1 MIRTLAVVGTG
12 LIGTSLALAAARRG
26 VTVYLQ
32 DSDAS
37 AVRTAAALGAGIPG
51 PPPEPVDLAVIAVPP
66 SLVAT
71 VLAHHQTRGLACTYT
86 DVASVKS
93 EPERAVLA
101 GAPDPTRYIG
111 GHPLA
116 GRERSGP
123 LAARVDLFQD
133 RVWVLTPSRL
143 TSRTALDRALALIGL
158 CGAVPLVMQSKAHDD
173 AVALTSH
180 VPHVVSSLM
189 AARLRHG
196 PPQAPRLAGQGLR
209 DVTRIAGG
217 DSRLWSD
224 ILQANAGAVA
234 GVLTD
239 LQSDL
244 AELLTALND
253 LAGPAGRR
261 SAQSLPTV
269 VDLLDRGITGL
280 DEMSA
285 GHPGRP
291 PRSAS
296 VRVRIADRP
305 GELSRLL
312 TATAELGVGPEDA
325 EVRPGDGT
333 HGDLA
338 VRLSVPAA
346 VTGPLLARVTAEGW
360 DADADGHPAHAAS
373 GTPTGG

>member
-12 LIGTSLALAAARRG
+12 LIGTSLALAAARQG

-37 AVRTAAALGAGIPG
+37 AVRTAAALGAGTPG
-51 PPPEPVDLAVIAVPP
+51 PPPEPADLAVIAVPP

-71 VLAHHQTRGLACTYT
+71 VLAQQQARGLASTYT
-86 DVASVKS
+86 DVASVKY

-101 GAPDPTRYIG
+101 QAPDPTRYIG

-143 TSRTALDRALALIGL
+143 TSRTALDRALSLIGL

-189 AARLRHG
+189 AARLGDG
-196 PPQAPRLAGQGLR
+196 PPQATRLAGQGLR

-234 GVLTD
+234 GVLTG
-239 LQSDL
+239 LQADL
-244 AELLTALND
+244 AELLTALRD
-253 LAGPAGRR
+253 LAGPGRR
-261 SAQSLPTV
+261 SARSLDTV
-269 VDLLDRGITGL
+269 VDLLDRGIAGL
-280 DEMSA
+280 EELPA
-285 GHPGRP
+285 GHPGRTP
-291 PRSAS
+291 HPAS

-325 EVRPGDGT
+325 EVRPTDGPP
-333 HGDLA
+333 GDLA
-338 VRLSVPAA
+338 VRLTVPTA

-360 DADADGHPAHAAS
+360 DAETDGRPAHAATAPSAS
-373 GTPTGG
+373 G

>member
-1 MIRTLAVVGTG
+1 MRTLAVVGTG
-12 LIGTSLALAAARRG
+12 LIGTSLALAAARQG

-32 DSDAS
+32 DSDAA
-37 AVRTAAALGAGIPG
+37 AVRTAAALGAGTPG

-71 VLAHHQTRGLACTYT
+71 VLAQQQARGLASTYT
-86 DVASVKS
+86 DVASVKY

-143 TSRTALDRALALIGL
+143 TSRTALDRALSLIGL

-180 VPHVVSSLM
+180 VPHVMASLM
-189 AARLRHG
+189 AARLREG
-196 PPQAPRLAGQGLR
+196 PPQATRLAGQGLR

-239 LQSDL
+239 LQTDL
-244 AELLTALND
+244 AELLTALRD
-253 LAGPAGRR
+253 LAHPADRR
-261 SAQSLPTV
+261 SARSLGTLV
-269 VDLLDRGITGL
+269 GLLDRGIAGL
-280 DEMSA
+280 DEIA
-285 GHPGRP
+285 VGHPGHP

-312 TATAELGVGPEDA
+312 TTTAELGVGPEDA
-325 EVRPGDGT
+325 EVRPAGGA
-333 HGDLA
+333 HGDLT
-338 VRLSVPAA
+338 VRLAVPAA
-346 VTGPLLARVTAEGW
+346 VSVPLLARVTAEGW
-360 DADADGHPAHAAS
+360 DADTDNHPA
-373 GTPTGG
+373 PTTTAGR

>member
-1 MIRTLAVVGTG
+1 MIRSLAVVGTG
-12 LIGTSLALAAARRG
+12 LIGTSLALAAARQG
-26 VTVYLQ
+26 VTVHLL
-32 DSDAS
+32 DRDEA
-37 AVRTAAALGAGIPG
+37 AARTAAALGAGVPG
-51 PPPEPVDLAVIAVPP
+51 PPSEPVDLAVIAVPP
-66 SLVAT
+66 SQVAA
-71 VLAHHQTRGLACTYT
+71 VLAQQQARGLASTYT
-86 DVASVKS
+86 DVASVKA

-158 CGAVPLVMQSKAHDD
+158 CGAVPVVMQSRAHDD

-180 VPHVVSSLM
+180 VPHVVASLM
-189 AARLRHG
+189 AARLSHG
-196 PPQAPRLAGQGLR
+196 TPQAPRLAGQGLR

-239 LQSDL
+239 LQADL
-244 AELLTALND
+244 GELLVALRD
-253 LAGPAGRR
+253 LAGPPGRR
-261 SAQSLPTV
+261 SARSMETL
-269 VDLLDRGITGL
+269 VDLLDRGISGL
-280 DEMSA
+280 DEIA
-285 GHPGRP
+285 TGHPGHP

-312 TATAELGVGPEDA
+312 RATAELGIGPEDA
-325 EVRPGDGT
+325 EVRPGTAPRDDLT
-333 HGDLA
+333 VRLA
-338 VRLSVPAA
+338 VPDA
-346 VTGPLLARVTAEGW
+346 VAGPLLARVTAEGW
-360 DADADGHPAHAAS
+360 DAEDDGHAAHAAGLPS
-373 GTPTGG
+373 A